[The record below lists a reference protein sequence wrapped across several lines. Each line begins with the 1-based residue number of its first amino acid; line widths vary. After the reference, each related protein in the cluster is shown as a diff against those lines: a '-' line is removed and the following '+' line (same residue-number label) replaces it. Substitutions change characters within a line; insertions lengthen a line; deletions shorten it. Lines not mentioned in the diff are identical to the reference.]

1 MLDRDGSSGVSFPIL
16 GFDRGEPP
24 RLDLEDQYRRSE
36 EPYSGPEAFSA
47 AAFAAWD
54 DDALSLAVE
63 VTKPDVSF
71 RPPDAPPLRLDNDPD
86 DVHSDGLQLY
96 LRDPEGG
103 DVTGFLVVPEGK
115 DGARL
120 RARGAGEAP
129 GMPDAIRGTWRRTRE
144 GYRVTPADVRAMPF
158 RPRDGER
165 DAKGSTSS
173 STRCFPAGSAGRGS
187 SCGAAATAG
196 CGCVET
202 GRIRSGSGCWSWWDE
217 ANAKVGTRNAERQGE
232 RRVANG
238 PCPLFRVPRF
248 AFRVLGFRPMS
259 VVVVL
264 HEPQELVNI
273 AHVVRALKNFGF
285 RDLRLVRPREY
296 DAFRVEGIAHQTQDI
311 LARVTQHERLEDAL
325 ADCVHVVGFTSRGR
339 SARRNQQR
347 PRPAAAEIL
356 ARSEVGVVALLFGRE
371 DKGLA
376 NDALDRCHRVVTIPT
391 NPDYPSLNLAHAAVL
406 MLYKLALARGDELRA
421 LTVPH

>member
-1 MLDRDGSSGVSFPIL
+1 MCASVRPTRHPCGSITTPTTCTRTVCNSTCGTPRAAMSPGSSWSPKGRMA
-16 GFDRGEPP
+16 RGCALAG
-24 RLDLEDQYRRSE
+24 RGRR
-36 EPYSGPEAFSA
+36 PGCPTPSG
-47 AAFAAWD
+47 
-54 DDALSLAVE
+54 
-63 VTKPDVSF
+63 
-71 RPPDAPPLRLDNDPD
+71 
-86 DVHSDGLQLY
+86 
-96 LRDPEGG
+96 
-103 DVTGFLVVPEGK
+103 
-115 DGARL
+115 
-120 RARGAGEAP
+120 ARGAGRAR
-129 GMPDAIRGTWRRTRE
+129 AIASRSPSRGRNGIARTSA
-144 GYRVTPADVRAMPF
+144 GAS
-158 RPRDGER
+158 
-165 DAKGSTSS
+165 GSTSS

-248 AFRVLGFRPMS
+248 AFRVLVLRPMS

-376 NDALDRCHRVVTIPT
+376 NDAFFFFQAEDGIRDGRVTGVQTCALPIFGPGPARNLRRRMDPRAATRTDR
-391 NPDYPSLNLAHAAVL
+391 
-406 MLYKLALARGDELRA
+406 
-421 LTVPH
+421 

>member
-1 MLDRDGSSGVSFPIL
+1 
-16 GFDRGEPP
+16 
-24 RLDLEDQYRRSE
+24 
-36 EPYSGPEAFSA
+36 
-47 AAFAAWD
+47 
-54 DDALSLAVE
+54 
-63 VTKPDVSF
+63 
-71 RPPDAPPLRLDNDPD
+71 
-86 DVHSDGLQLY
+86 
-96 LRDPEGG
+96 
-103 DVTGFLVVPEGK
+103 
-115 DGARL
+115 
-120 RARGAGEAP
+120 
-129 GMPDAIRGTWRRTRE
+129 
-144 GYRVTPADVRAMPF
+144 
-158 RPRDGER
+158 
-165 DAKGSTSS
+165 
-173 STRCFPAGSAGRGS
+173 
-187 SCGAAATAG
+187 
-196 CGCVET
+196 VET

-248 AFRVLGFRPMS
+248 AFRVLVFRPMS

-273 AHVVRALKNFGF
+273 AHVVRALKNFAF

-391 NPDYPSLNLAHAAVL
+391 NSDYPSLNLAHAVVL
-406 MLYKLALARGDELRA
+406 MLYELALARGDESRAFKAPRRAAPPAPVADLERLFADVEAALRVIEFFKTRQA
-421 LTVPH
+421 ESVLRTVREVIHRTPLDEREAKLFRAMAIEVVKYGERLARSGIHVDR